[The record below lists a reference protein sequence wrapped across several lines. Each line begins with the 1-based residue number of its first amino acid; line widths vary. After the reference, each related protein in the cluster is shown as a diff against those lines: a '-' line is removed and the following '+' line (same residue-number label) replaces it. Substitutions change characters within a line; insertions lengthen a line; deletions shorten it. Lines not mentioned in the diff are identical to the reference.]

1 MKNIVLIGAP
11 GSGKGTQGEMLK
23 TELNLTKIAL
33 GDILRDY
40 RSDKSNPFSSRIN
53 ETMDSGKLLPSDLVN
68 EIAKDYILQNASK
81 SNGFLL
87 DGYPRKIDQAEFVDS
102 IFQNDLQ
109 SKIQIAIML
118 EVSLND
124 LVDRLKYRQTCKKC
138 GATYNTKT
146 LPTKING
153 VCDHCGSS
161 EFSTRKDDSEE
172 QIIKTR
178 FEEFTLSTMPV
189 VEYYQSRR
197 KLVKINANQAVEN
210 VYREIID
217 LIKSLQ

>member
-1 MKNIVLIGAP
+1 MKNIVLMGAP

-23 TELNLTKIAL
+23 MELNLTKIAL

-109 SKIQIAIML
+109 SEIQIAIML

-138 GATYNTKT
+138 GATYNTET

-189 VEYYQSRR
+189 VEYYQSRG

-217 LIKSLQ
+217 LIKSL